1 MKKTL
6 KILGLALLALVL
18 AALAALIIALR
29 MLTSAQLTPLVEEA
43 ANRALNADVSV
54 GRVEIKLRGSLPFIR
69 LEIDSLSIISRDI
82 ASLPADERAKLPAW
96 GDTLATVGSIRA
108 GINLAS
114 LARGQV
120 RLSNVE
126 IGSPQANILLVND
139 SLNNFSIVPSSEPD
153 TSSAV
158 AVPEI
163 SIKSFRLVDPK
174 PVRYFDAATLTALT
188 ARIRTVSLTS
198 ADSAMAVPTDYLLDI
213 ETNISSPLFSAI
225 GLQDVPI
232 ALDGNVRWRH
242 ERPFTLVLA
251 DFRYAVSMISGTV
264 ETELDF
270 SDFLGVNS
278 LDLKVNP
285 VPLSDMLAMI
295 PDSTARAMRLP
306 QDIRTNAAAAI
317 AIRLTKPYIM
327 ASDTLPYAIVDVE
340 IPECYF
346 HWQKLRLEKFALDAH
361 ATIEGNDLDLA
372 TVDIR
377 RLMAAGPATTIDIS
391 GMLSSL
397 IADPCFDGSIA
408 GCVNIDR
415 LPPQITQWLNGATA
429 SGRIDL
435 NAYARARLSDFE
447 RNNFHR
453 LKVAGTVDATNLY
466 YLSADTLTMFTAHA
480 LHSRFGT
487 NESIT
492 RVLRSRRDSTMR
504 HVTVDS
510 LLSASV
516 TMDSASAM
524 VSGLVISVS
533 DFGIGVG
540 AQNTPLADTTAIIP
554 MGGGLR
560 VGAFSLFTLAD
571 TAGLKVR
578 DMKGSV
584 SMRRFKGDTRLPVFT
599 LNADINRISAGDN
612 YTRFMV
618 NGSKLYARMAKLPDS
633 QLPEARREV
642 KLLADSI
649 HAAHPVIP
657 PDSVYAMALEI
668 RRRRHRHPRV
678 QLHARAGTDQEIID
692 WGTTTAAK
700 RLLLD
705 WDMRGTFKAGRARL
719 FTSAFPV
726 RNRLEHLNVRFTN
739 DSVSLDQLAYK
750 AGHSDF
756 VMSGRISNMKRAFT
770 SRRPSPIKAD
780 FEIVSD
786 TIDVNELA
794 QAVFT
799 GAAHRHAKVG
809 SLNLD
814 DEAMLEQ
821 ALGKEMLDSAAAPLL
836 IPVNVDAR
844 IDLRAANVK
853 YDDFLLQNLEGTILA
868 YDGAINL
875 HNLSAASDVGSV
887 DLSALY
893 AAPSAADMKFGI
905 GINLSQFN
913 IAHFLRLMPTL
924 DSTLPIMRDLGGI
937 ISANIAAT
945 ADVDSQ
951 MNVVLPSLDAAISLK
966 GDSLTVL
973 NPKTFKSISKWLM
986 FKDKNR
992 NMINHMSVDIVVK
1005 DNMMHLYPFVFDFD
1019 RYRIGIQGSN
1029 SLNMD
1034 YNFHVSVLKS
1044 PIPFRFGV
1052 NISGQGD
1059 HFKIRLGKA
1068 RFNEKTAV
1076 EDVALADT
1084 TRINLV
1090 KQLEGVFKRGVRNSH
1105 FARINMGQPP
1115 AAAKFDLSSDTISR
1129 ADSLYLK
1136 EQGLLPQDY

>member
-6 KILGLALLALVL
+6 KILGFTLLALVL
-18 AALAALIIALR
+18 AAVAALLITLR
-29 MLTSAQLTPLVEEA
+29 MLTPEQLTPLVTEA
-43 ANRALNADVSV
+43 ANRVLNADVSV
-54 GRVEIKLRGSLPFIR
+54 GRVDIRLRGSLPFVR
-69 LEIDSLSIISRDI
+69 LEIDSLAIVSRDI
-82 ASLPADERAKLPAW
+82 AALPPDERAKLPDWA
-96 GDTLATVGSIRA
+96 DTLATVGSIRA
-108 GINLAS
+108 GINLPA
-114 LARGQV
+114 LAMGQV
-120 RLSNVE
+120 KLSNVE

-139 SLNNFSIVPSSEPD
+139 SLNNFSIMRPSDSTSE
-153 TSSAV
+153 AV
-158 AVPEI
+158 NVPEI
-163 SIKSFRLVDPK
+163 SIQKFRLVDPK
-174 PVRYFDAATLTALT
+174 PVRYYDAATLTTLT
-188 ARIRTVSLTS
+188 ARIRTASLTS
-198 ADSAMAVPTDYLLDI
+198 ADSAMAVPTEYLLDI
-213 ETNISSPLFSAI
+213 ETNLSSPLFTSI
-225 GLQDVPI
+225 GLRDLPI
-232 ALDGNVRWRH
+232 ALDGTVRWRH
-242 ERPFTLVLA
+242 ERPFMLVLA
-251 DFRYAVSMISGTV
+251 DFRYAVSMISGTI

-270 SDFLGVNS
+270 SDFLEVS
-278 LDLKVNP
+278 ALDLRVNP
-285 VPLSDMLAMI
+285 MPLSDMLALI
-295 PDSTARAMRLP
+295 PDSSAAAMHLP
-306 QDIRTNAAAAI
+306 KDISTNAAAGFAVK
-317 AIRLTKPYIM
+317 LTKPYMM
-327 ASDTLPYAIVDVE
+327 ASDTLPCAIVDVE
-340 IPECYF
+340 IPQCFF
-346 HWQKLRLEKFALDAH
+346 HWQKIHLEKFALNAR

-372 TVDIR
+372 TVDIK
-377 RLMAAGPATTIDIS
+377 RLMAAGPATTIDAS
-391 GMLSSL
+391 GMLSTL
-397 IADPCFDGSIA
+397 KTDPCFDGTIT
-408 GCVNIDR
+408 GRINIDR

-429 SGRIDL
+429 AGQVDI

-453 LKVAGTVDATNLY
+453 LKVAGTVDAKSLY
-466 YLSADTLTMFTAHA
+466 YLAADTLTMFTAHA
-480 LHSRFGT
+480 LHSKFGT

-492 RVLRSRRDSTMR
+492 RVLHSRRDSSMR
-504 HVTVDS
+504 RVTVDS
-510 LLSASV
+510 LLTASV
-516 TMDSASAM
+516 TLDSATAM
-524 VSGLVISVS
+524 VSGLVINVA

-554 MGGGLR
+554 MGGGMH
-560 VGAFSLFTLAD
+560 VGTFSLFTLAD

-578 DMKGSV
+578 DIKGNL
-584 SMRRFKGDTRLPVFT
+584 SMRRYKGDTRLPVFT
-599 LNADINRISAGDN
+599 LNADINRISAGNN

-618 NGSKLYARMAKLPDS
+618 NGSKLFARMAKLPDS
-633 QLPEARREV
+633 QLPEGRREV
-642 KLLADSI
+642 KRLADSI
-649 HAAHPVIP
+649 HAAHPIID

-668 RRRRHRHPRV
+668 RRRRGHHPRV
-678 QLHARAGTDQEIID
+678 QLHAQAGTDQEIID
-692 WGTTTAAK
+692 WGTTNAAR

-705 WDMRGTFKAGRARL
+705 WDIRGTLKAGKARL

-726 RNRLEHLNVRFTN
+726 RNRLEHLNVRFCN

-756 VMSGRISNMKRAFT
+756 MMSGRISNMKRAFT

-780 FEIVSD
+780 FEILSD

-794 QAVFT
+794 QAFFT
-799 GAAHRHAKVG
+799 GAAHKHAKVG
-809 SLNLD
+809 SLDLD
-814 DEAMLEQ
+814 DEAMLER
-821 ALGKEMLDSAAAPLL
+821 ALGREMHDSAAAPVL
-836 IPVNVDAR
+836 IPVNIDAR
-844 IDLRAANVK
+844 IDLHAANVK
-853 YDDFLLQNLEGTILA
+853 YDDFLLHNLEGTVLA
-868 YDGAINL
+868 YDGAVNL
-875 HNLSAASDVGSV
+875 HNLSAASSVGSI

-893 AAPSAADMKFGI
+893 AAPSAADMRFGI

-913 IAHFLRLMPTL
+913 IAHFLKLMPTL

-1005 DNMMHLYPFVFDFD
+1005 DNVMHLYPFVFDFD

-1034 YNFHVSVLKS
+1034 YNFHISVLKS

-1059 HFKIRLGKA
+1059 HFKIRLGKS
-1068 RFNEKTAV
+1068 RFDEKKAV

-1090 KQLEGVFKRGVRNSH
+1090 NQLEGVFKRGVRNSH
-1105 FARINMGQPP
+1105 FASINMGVPP
-1115 AAAKFDLSSDTISR
+1115 APAKFDLSADTISR